1 MPKKGP
7 DSAEQ
12 TPNDDNDKF
21 KLDYKG
27 KQKREVFRSLSVLPG
42 VMTVVFTAFCGMRA
56 DVIVSMP

>member
-27 KQKREVFRSLSVLPG
+27 KQRREVFRSLSVLPG
-42 VMTVVFTAFCGMRA
+42 VMPVVFTAFCGMRA